1 MKAHSWPLLQNNLQE
16 PEESHASHVPVT
28 LDIQTTGSESS
39 VNNENNQNYEW
50 LRDEVI
56 ELVRILKSTAI
67 GNRLLTDAL
76 EQNTTFNLSLL
87 RQCDQ
92 MVQSEI
98 DEARAQDA
106 ARFERISPQHSPN
119 NETEFGESGSAST

>member
-1 MKAHSWPLLQNNLQE
+1 MP
-16 PEESHASHVPVT
+16 PPVPAT
-28 LDIQTTGSESS
+28 LDNQIGSEPS
-39 VNNENNQNYEW
+39 VNNENTQNYEW

-76 EQNTTFNLSLL
+76 EQNTALSLL

-92 MVQSEI
+92 MVKSEI
-98 DEARAQDA
+98 DEARARDA
-106 ARFERISPQHSPN
+106 TIFERISPEHSAN
-119 NETEFGESGSAST
+119 SETEFGDSGSAST

>member
-1 MKAHSWPLLQNNLQE
+1 MKAHSWPLLQNNLQQ
-16 PEESHASHVPVT
+16 PEESHASPVPDT
-28 LDIQTTGSESS
+28 LDNQTPGSEPS
-39 VNNENNQNYEW
+39 VNNDENNQNYEW

-76 EQNTTFNLSLL
+76 EQNTTLTLL
-87 RQCDQ
+87 RQCNQ

-98 DEARAQDA
+98 DEAREGHA
-106 ARFERISPQHSPN
+106 ARFERISPQHSGN
-119 NETEFGESGSAST
+119 NETEFGDTGSAST